1 MLRRRRHAPARS
13 HGLDILTGSRP
24 GGRPAAGP
32 ATMDPED
39 LLATPP
45 VADDLGAQ
53 LAARPPRAK
62 LPKLTLALAAA
73 VLIGAGFLG
82 GLTVGKSSASTGSGG
97 LPAGLAAGF
106 PGGGSLPSGGPGA
119 GGSGTSGG
127 GTGGG
132 GSGQGAGGSG
142 LPGGFSGSGTVGT
155 IKLVDGHTIYVQTF
169 SGSITRVSTSGS
181 TKIQVTATGTV
192 KDLQPGQT
200 VVVQG
205 SKRSDGSV
213 AATSVSQSSLGGGGG

>member
-13 HGLDILTGSRP
+13 HGLDILTGS
-24 GGRPAAGP
+24 RPAAGP

-73 VLIGAGFLG
+73 VLIGGGFLG

-97 LPAGLAAGF
+97 LPAGLAGGF
-106 PGGGSLPSGGPGA
+106 PGGGGLPSGGGALPSGGTGA
-119 GGSGTSGG
+119 GGTGTSGG
-127 GTGGG
+127 G
-132 GSGQGAGGSG
+132 
-142 LPGGFSGSGTVGT
+142 LPGGFAGGGTAGT
-155 IKLVDGHTIYVQTF
+155 IKLVDGHTIYVQSF
-169 SGSITRVSTSGS
+169 SGTITRVSTSGS
-181 TKIQVTATGTV
+181 TKIQVSAAGTV

>member
-1 MLRRRRHAPARS
+1 MLRRRRHAPARD
-13 HGLDILTGSRP
+13 HGLDIFTGS
-24 GGRPAAGP
+24 RPAAGP

-82 GLTVGKSSASTGSGG
+82 GLTVGKSSASTGGGG
-97 LPAGLAAGF
+97 LPAGLASGGAAGF
-106 PGGGSLPSGGPGA
+106 PGGGSLPSGGSGTGA
-119 GGSGTSGG
+119 GG
-127 GTGGG
+127 TGAG
-132 GSGQGAGGSG
+132 GAGGSG
-142 LPGGFSGSGTVGT
+142 LPGGFGGSGTVGT

-169 SGSITRVSTSGS
+169 SGSITRISTSAS
-181 TKIQVTATGTV
+181 TKIQVSATGTV

-213 AATSVSQSSLGGGGG
+213 AATSVSQSSLGGGSG

>member
-1 MLRRRRHAPARS
+1 
-13 HGLDILTGSRP
+13 
-24 GGRPAAGP
+24 
-32 ATMDPED
+32 MDPED

-45 VADDLGAQ
+45 VADDLSAQ
-53 LAARPPRAK
+53 LAARPPRAR
-62 LPKLTLALAAA
+62 LPKLTLALAAG

-82 GLTVGKSSASTGSGG
+82 GLTVGKSSASTGSG
-97 LPAGLAAGF
+97 LPAGLA
-106 PGGGSLPSGGPGA
+106 GGGLPSFPTGSGLPSGA
-119 GGSGTSGG
+119 GGSGSAA
-127 GTGGG
+127 
-132 GSGQGAGGSG
+132 QGAGGSG
-142 LPGGFSGSGTVGT
+142 LPGGFGGGTVGT

-181 TKIQVTATGTV
+181 TKIQRSAAGTV
-192 KDLQPGQT
+192 KDLRPGET

>member
-1 MLRRRRHAPARS
+1 MLRRRRHVPARD
-13 HGLDILTGSRP
+13 HGLDILAGR
-24 GGRPAAGP
+24 RPAAGS

-45 VADDLGAQ
+45 VTDDLGAQ
-53 LAARPPRAK
+53 LAARPPRAT

-82 GLTVGKSSASTGSGG
+82 GLTAGKSSASTGSGG
-97 LPAGLAAGF
+97 LPAGLASGF
-106 PGGGSLPSGGPGA
+106 PGGGGLPSGGTR
-119 GGSGTSGG
+119 GGSA
-127 GTGGG
+127 
-132 GSGQGAGGSG
+132 QGAGG
-142 LPGGFSGSGTVGT
+142 GGFAGGGTVGT

-169 SGSITRVSTSGS
+169 SGSIIRVSTSGS
-181 TKIQVTATGTV
+181 TRIQVSATGTV
-192 KDLQPGQT
+192 KDLQPGQA

-213 AATSVSQSSLGGGGG
+213 AATSVSQSSLGGGGGGG

>member
-13 HGLDILTGSRP
+13 HGLDILTGSRA
-24 GGRPAAGP
+24 AAGP

-62 LPKLTLALAAA
+62 LPKVTLSLAAA

-82 GLTVGKSSASTGSGG
+82 GLTVGKSSASTGSG
-97 LPAGLAAGF
+97 LPAGLA
-106 PGGGSLPSGGPGA
+106 GGGLPSFPTASGLPSGA
-119 GGSGTSGG
+119 GGSGSAA
-127 GTGGG
+127 
-132 GSGQGAGGSG
+132 QGAGGSG
-142 LPGGFSGSGTVGT
+142 LPGGFGGGTVGT
-155 IKLVDGHTIYVQTF
+155 IMLVDGHTIYVQSF

-181 TKIQVTATGTV
+181 TRILVSAAGTL
-192 KDLQPGQT
+192 KDLRPGET

>member
-1 MLRRRRHAPARS
+1 MRRRRHAPARD
-13 HGLDILTGSRP
+13 HGLDIFTGSRP
-24 GGRPAAGP
+24 GSRPAAGP

-82 GLTVGKSSASTGSGG
+82 GLTAGKSSASTGSGS
-97 LPAGLAAGF
+97 LPAGLAGGF

-119 GGSGTSGG
+119 GGSGTG
-127 GTGGG
+127 
-132 GSGQGAGGSG
+132 
-142 LPGGFSGSGTVGT
+142 GTVGT

-169 SGSITRVSTSGS
+169 SGSIIRVSTAGS
-181 TKIQVTATGTV
+181 TRIQVSATGTV

>member
-45 VADDLGAQ
+45 VADALGAQ

-73 VLIGAGFLG
+73 VLTGGGFLG

-97 LPAGLAAGF
+97 LPAGLAGGF
-106 PGGGSLPSGGPGA
+106 PGGGALPSGGTGT
-119 GGSGTSGG
+119 GGTGTSGG
-127 GTGGG
+127 G
-132 GSGQGAGGSG
+132 
-142 LPGGFSGSGTVGT
+142 LPGGFAGGGTVGT
-155 IKLVDGHTIYVQTF
+155 IKLVDGHTIYVQSF
-169 SGSITRVSTSGS
+169 SGTITRVSTSGS
-181 TKIQVTATGTV
+181 TRIQVSATGTV